1 LEKSK
6 NALLNSLRADLA
18 KAEAEIKEALAREDA
33 LKAEVTKLR
42 RKLRTCYS
50 AWKRRKVTKQNSSE
64 SRLRERDESKER
76 NRLNFTAQL
85 EESQVKLVKSAAQ
98 LEEANRKKQSLEGE
112 IRKLEAVLARKT
124 ASVKELEQKVDGL
137 MERLRASEIQEQ
149 KYRDQMAVLEKVRF
163 KTPFLFVC

>member
-1 LEKSK
+1 MVLQLEKSK

-18 KAEAEIKEALAREDA
+18 KAETEIKEALAREDA
-33 LKAEVTKLR
+33 LRAEVNEAKEEVKELLQRLEKEKSDKAE
-42 RKLRTCYS
+42 
-50 AWKRRKVTKQNSSE
+50 QQ

-112 IRKLEAVLARKT
+112 ITKLETALARKT
-124 ASVKELEQKVDGL
+124 TSMKELEQKIDGL

-163 KTPFLFVC
+163 